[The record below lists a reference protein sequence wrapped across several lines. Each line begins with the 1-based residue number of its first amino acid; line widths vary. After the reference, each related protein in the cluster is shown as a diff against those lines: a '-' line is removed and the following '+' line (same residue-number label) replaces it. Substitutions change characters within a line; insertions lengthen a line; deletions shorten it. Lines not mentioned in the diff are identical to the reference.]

1 MQFLEKMLQASI
13 AIKPASTLVQQ
24 KLAEVGRIELP
35 VLGLD
40 RHDNSTHF
48 KNFNATSS
56 QFTWTKSFKA
66 MIKFWLKRSSS
77 IGILI

>member
-1 MQFLEKMLQASI
+1 MSSRMFHFLYEIDFTICNFERKCYMPL

-40 RHDNSTHF
+40 RLDNSTH
-48 KNFNATSS
+48 
-56 QFTWTKSFKA
+56 
-66 MIKFWLKRSSS
+66 
-77 IGILI
+77 

>member
-1 MQFLEKMLQASI
+1 MPL

-40 RHDNSTHF
+40 RLDNSTH
-48 KNFNATSS
+48 
-56 QFTWTKSFKA
+56 
-66 MIKFWLKRSSS
+66 
-77 IGILI
+77 